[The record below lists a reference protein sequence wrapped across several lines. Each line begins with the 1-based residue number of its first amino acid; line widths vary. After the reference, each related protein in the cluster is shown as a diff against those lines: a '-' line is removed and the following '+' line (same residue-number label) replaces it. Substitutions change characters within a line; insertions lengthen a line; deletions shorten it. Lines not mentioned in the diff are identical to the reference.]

1 MPSQNKQTP
10 FWLITFSLLIGLTLP
25 TLIQDG
31 MFMDAMLYTSVSHNL
46 SMGIGTFWFP
56 QFSLHNLAKL
66 SSFHEQPPLVFGIQ
80 ALFFKLL
87 GDSLYVERFYT
98 LLTMCITA
106 LLIHMFWKDIFTNNN
121 LKKMGWLPILLW
133 ISIPVCFWSY
143 SNNMHENTM
152 GIFTLL
158 AVLLM
163 YKSFRTKKKQYRI
176 IVVIR
181 SFYFSSKLKQ
191 RAAQVFPSHYSFFIL
206 ACFQEK

>member
-56 QFSLHNLAKL
+56 QFSVHNLATL

-163 YKSFRTKKKQYRI
+163 YKSFQTKKTI
-176 IVVIR
+176 
-181 SFYFSSKLKQ
+181 
-191 RAAQVFPSHYSFFIL
+191 SHYCCYQEFLFF
-206 ACFQEK
+206 